1 MLSAFRTASAAF
13 AACGYAHP
21 PGDAGCGDFVTFA
34 KAALP
39 VAVRLPAGAG
49 HRAAVVDCSDS
60 VGGGMAGY
68 TLCVM
73 QQTRVCFP
81 IEDSGT

>member
-1 MLSAFRTASAAF
+1 M
-13 AACGYAHP
+13 
-21 PGDAGCGDFVTFA
+21 
-34 KAALP
+34 AALP
-39 VAVRLPAGAG
+39 VAGRLPAAAG

-68 TLCVM
+68 TLCVK